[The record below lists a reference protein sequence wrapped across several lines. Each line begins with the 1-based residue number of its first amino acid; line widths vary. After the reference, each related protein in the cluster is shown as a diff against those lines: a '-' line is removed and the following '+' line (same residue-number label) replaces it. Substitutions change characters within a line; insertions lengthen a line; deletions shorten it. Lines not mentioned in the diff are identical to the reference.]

1 MLEFGID
8 RYKWKSVRAPMKGLL
23 HKLKFI
29 HTVSLHVQSHI
40 LKEGSFVYLQL
51 MSLWSTLSGHFFIAA
66 LMNVRRRLL
75 FLVTILFPTKFV

>member
-29 HTVSLHVQSHI
+29 HTVSLHVQSYFKGGLFCV
-40 LKEGSFVYLQL
+40 LKL

-66 LMNVRRRLL
+66 LMNVRC
-75 FLVTILFPTKFV
+75 F

>member
-29 HTVSLHVQSHI
+29 HTVSLHVQSYFKGGLFCVLTI
-40 LKEGSFVYLQL
+40 NV
-51 MSLWSTLSGHFFIAA
+51 TLVDAVWPFLHSG
-66 LMNVRRRLL
+66 LDECSL
-75 FLVTILFPTKFV
+75 FLMTTLFPTKFV